1 MSQTSPTH
9 KPHCGP
15 HVDIA
20 KNDGAR
26 IARCPCGTVHVHMLR
41 SGVSVQLD
49 AAAFAEIAEAI
60 GIAREVLD
68 VNVRARPHSAADAD
82 DDANANATS
91 SPLPRGRGEFV
102 TVQITPSTA
111 GKKPTMN

>member
-1 MSQTSPTH
+1 MSQSRPTRPTSSSS
-9 KPHCGP
+9 CGP
-15 HVDIA
+15 HIDVA

-49 AAAFAEIAEAI
+49 AAAFAEIAEAV
-60 GIAREVLD
+60 GVAREALD
-68 VNVRARPHSAADAD
+68 VNVRARPHHSSDAEV
-82 DDANANATS
+82 

-102 TVQITPSTA
+102 TVQITPTAA
-111 GKKPTMN
+111 GKKPPMN